1 MGTRQQF
8 TRSKNHEKVYD
19 SKTRALHIVSHND
32 NILNQLINLLLECR
46 YNKLSREVRTL
57 SEKIKALD
65 PKDPFRNERGAQ
77 LLEKL

>member
-1 MGTRQQF
+1 MNITHCK
-8 TRSKNHEKVYD
+8 SKQ
-19 SKTRALHIVSHND
+19 
-32 NILNQLINLLLECR
+32 NIFEPINNLLFAYR
-46 YNKLSREVRTL
+46 YNKLSREIRTL